1 MLFIKVNRVAT
12 ANSVNAAFFV
22 DLPAISISNGSLEF
36 LKWFAFLAM
45 IADHIDVF
53 LFNRQVPYL
62 YEIGRMAMPIF
73 LVVLAY
79 NLAQSAIYQNPAYF
93 RVARR
98 LLLYGLISIPIIYLL
113 RQNVGQ
119 SEAFPLNILF
129 TLLVVTLFC
138 QLWEGGTTREYT
150 VAILFLFAGGI
161 FVEYF
166 WSGLLFG
173 VSIWAYF
180 RYRNWYLF
188 LGVGIPALGLICL
201 LNGNLWAITSIPIIL
216 VLSTI
221 RIKILRIRHIFY
233 LLYPLHLGL
242 ILAVQLLIQP

>member
-1 MLFIKVNRVAT
+1 M
-12 ANSVNAAFFV
+12 
-22 DLPAISISNGSLEF
+22 EF

-73 LVVLAY
+73 SMVLAY
-79 NLAQSAIYQNPAYF
+79 NLAQSAIYKNPAYF

-98 LLLYGLISIPIIYLL
+98 LLFYGLISIPIIYIL

-138 QLWEGGTTREYT
+138 QLWEGGTTRDYT

-166 WSGLLFG
+166 WPGLLFG
-173 VSIWAYF
+173 VSAWAYF
-180 RYRNWYLF
+180 RYRNWYFF

-216 VLSTI
+216 VLSKI
-221 RIKILRIRHIFY
+221 RIKFPRIRHIFY